1 MLNITFMKRN
11 LFVAVSFISASAILT
26 EIALTKIFSVLFFH
40 QFAFLIISIALLGY
54 AAAGVYLSVKGDY
67 ENFYKRLPLYALSM
81 GVSLL
86 LVFKVVL
93 IIPLDFSAL
102 PQLRQFLYLFL
113 YLTLLTI
120 PFFLAGL
127 LLSLIFS
134 MITERANRLYFYDL
148 MGAAVGGVVFGF
160 GISLLGGQ
168 GIIVLAAGLAVV
180 AAVILEGRLNWNL
193 ALALAVTLLLIPL
206 SSRVFRFHYSM
217 AKRNYLATLNRIEFS
232 RWSPIFKIDVAKYN
246 RLSKIIWIDAGTNQ
260 SFMTHY
266 PKDLRYDE
274 NIPRRARL
282 RDVSIPYLIN
292 PGGTY
297 LIIGPAGGTEVFVAL
312 TYLPHLIHA
321 VELDP
326 VIVDV
331 VKNRY
336 SAFIGHLYRNR
347 RVKLINDE
355 GRSFLKRSR
364 VKYDVIQE
372 VNNCTPA
379 AIASGVLNFSE
390 SYILTLE
397 AFENYW
403 DHLTP
408 RGLVAIHVW
417 GSPRLVAIA
426 RALLRKKG
434 IKNPQNHIAVVGSGL
449 LRNLF
454 MLRKSEFTEEDVKT
468 IEAQI
473 DWVNS
478 HSKSKVKMRPIY
490 LPHRN
495 NPESLEKLVLEKGV
509 KEVYRLTNLDLSPP
523 TDNRPFFYQ
532 FLSPFH
538 FKTRGKLVR
547 PIFKKVVEAYHLHST
562 ATILSVIA
570 ILFLLSFFLIPY
582 PLYVFH
588 RKGIEEKNAWRF
600 LLFFAGIGLAFIF
613 IEIVFIKKFILFLGN
628 PVYSITI
635 VISSLLL
642 SAGIGS
648 ALSRNFHPRSVKFVS
663 FLLLLLTTAYTLFL
677 TRIFDTFLHLPFFLR
692 FLISFLLIFLIG
704 FFMGTMFPMGLKLVR
719 KTSVNLVPWAWGIN
733 GFFTVMGSALTVLL
747 AVLFGF
753 NAVLLLAGVIYLLA
767 GLSLPLH
774 HRN

>member
-1 MLNITFMKRN
+1 MLKITSMKKS
-11 LFVAVSFISASAILT
+11 LFFAVSFLSASAILT

-54 AAAGVYLSVKGDY
+54 AASGVYLSIKGNY
-67 ENFYKRLPLYALSM
+67 ERFYRKLHLYALSM

-86 LVFKVVL
+86 LVFKLVL
-93 IIPLDFSAL
+93 LIPLNFSAL
-102 PQLRQFLYLFL
+102 PRPRQILYLLL
-113 YLTLLTI
+113 YLLLLTV
-120 PFFLAGL
+120 PFFLTGT

-134 MITERANRLYFYDL
+134 MITERANKLYFYDL
-148 MGAAVGGVVFGF
+148 MGAAAGGVIFGF
-160 GISLLGGQ
+160 GVSFLGGQ
-168 GIIVLAAGLAVV
+168 GIIVLAAALAVV
-180 AAVILEGRLNWNL
+180 AAIILEGRLNWNL
-193 ALALAVTLLLIPL
+193 ALVLAITLTLIPL
-206 SSRVFRFHYSM
+206 SSKVFRFHYSM

-232 RWSPIFKIDVAKYN
+232 RWSPIFKIDVARYS

-266 PKDLRYDE
+266 PKDLRYDQ

-282 RDVSIPYLIN
+282 RDVAIPYIIN

-312 TYLPHLIHA
+312 TYLPKLIHA

-336 SAFIGHLYRNR
+336 SAFLGHLYGNR
-347 RVKLINDE
+347 RVRLINDE
-355 GRSFLKRSR
+355 GRSFLKRSKL
-364 VKYDVIQE
+364 KYDVIQE

-426 RALLRKKG
+426 KALLEKKG
-434 IKNPQNHIAVVGSGL
+434 VERPQNHIVVVGSGL

-454 MLRKSEFTEEDVKT
+454 MVRKSEFSEED
-468 IEAQI
+468 IEKIEEQMA
-473 DWVNS
+473 WVNS

-490 LPHRN
+490 LPHRK

-509 KEVYRLTNLDLSPP
+509 KEVHRLTALELSPP

-532 FLSPFH
+532 FLSPFR

-588 RKGIEEKNAWRF
+588 RKGIEEEKAWRF

-642 SAGIGS
+642 SAGVGS
-648 ALSRNFHPRSVKFVS
+648 ALSRNFSPRNIRAISFV
-663 FLLLLLTTAYTLFL
+663 LLLLSVAYTLSL
-677 TRIFDTFLHLPFFLR
+677 TFIFDYFLHLSFFLR
-692 FLISFLLIFLIG
+692 FLISFILIFAIG
-704 FFMGTMFPMGLKLVR
+704 FFMGTMFPMGLKLVKR
-719 KTSVNLVPWAWGIN
+719 RSVNLVPWAWGIN

-753 NAVLLLAGVIYLLA
+753 NAVLLLAGGIYLVA
-767 GLSLPLH
+767 GLCLPSGD
-774 HRN
+774 

>member
-1 MLNITFMKRN
+1 MLKITFMKRN
-11 LFVAVSFISASAILT
+11 LFLAVSFLSASAILT

-54 AAAGVYLSVKGDY
+54 AASGVYLSIKGSY
-67 ENFYKRLPLYALSM
+67 ETFYKRLPLYALSM
-81 GVSLL
+81 GISLL
-86 LVFKVVL
+86 LVFKLVL
-93 IIPLDFSAL
+93 LIPLNFSAL
-102 PQLRQFLYLFL
+102 PQLKQILYLLL
-113 YLTLLTI
+113 YLILLI
-120 PFFLAGL
+120 VPFFLTGT

-134 MITERANRLYFYDL
+134 MITERANKLYFYDL
-148 MGAAVGGVVFGF
+148 LGAAAGGVIFGF
-160 GISLLGGQ
+160 GVSLLGGQ
-168 GIIVLAAGLAVV
+168 GIIVLAATLAVV
-180 AAVILEGRLNWNL
+180 SAMLLEGRLNWNL
-193 ALALAVTLLLIPL
+193 ALVLAVTLALIPL

-232 RWSPIFKIDVAKYN
+232 RWSPIFKIDVAKYSK
-246 RLSKIIWIDAGTNQ
+246 LSKIIWIDAGTNQ

-266 PKDLRYDE
+266 PKDLRYDQ

-282 RDVSIPYLIN
+282 RDVAIPYMIN
-292 PGGTY
+292 PGGRY

-312 TYLPHLIHA
+312 TYLPKLIHA

-355 GRSFLKRSR
+355 GRSFLKRSKI
-364 VKYDVIQE
+364 KYDVIQE

-426 RALLRKKG
+426 KALLREKG
-434 IKNPQNHIAVVGSGL
+434 IKRPENHIVVVGSGL

-454 MLRKSEFTEEDVKT
+454 MVRKSEFTEEDVKT
-468 IEAQI
+468 IEEQI
-473 DWVNS
+473 AWVNS

-509 KEVYRLTNLDLSPP
+509 EEVHRLTNLELSPP

-532 FLSPFH
+532 FLSPFR
-538 FKTRGKLVR
+538 FKTKGKLVR

-562 ATILSVIA
+562 ATILSVIV

-588 RKGIEEKNAWRF
+588 RKGIKEEKAWRF

-642 SAGIGS
+642 SAGVGS
-648 ALSRNFHPRSVKFVS
+648 ALSKNFSPASIRIISLI
-663 FLLLLLTTAYTLFL
+663 LLLLSVVYTLSL
-677 TRIFDTFLHLPFFLR
+677 TYIFDSFLHLPFFFR
-692 FLISFLLIFLIG
+692 FLISFLLIFAIG
-704 FFMGTMFPMGLKLVR
+704 FFMGTMFPMGLKLVKKR
-719 KTSVNLVPWAWGIN
+719 SVNLVPWAWGIN

-753 NAVLLLAGVIYLLA
+753 NAVLLLAGGIYLVA
-767 GLSLPLH
+767 GLSLPSGD
-774 HRN
+774 